1 LRWFEYFTGKLNLAS
16 RVHLQTGKFM
26 ENRIKQ
32 LSEKFFNREINE
44 LGEREKGVLE
54 SVKERGKISR
64 DTNEDFDTAQ
74 TFGQKVADK
83 VASFG
88 GSWTFII
95 IYLVFLAAWM
105 TWNSYVFLNTR
116 EEFDPYPYILLNL
129 FLSMT
134 AAIQAP
140 IILMSQN
147 RQSERDRLAAAH
159 DYEVNLKAELEIIGL
174 HEKLD
179 DLRDAKWGELLETQR
194 KQIELLTELLAVAEP
209 RNPNDGK
216 KQST

>member
-1 LRWFEYFTGKLNLAS
+1 
-16 RVHLQTGKFM
+16 M

-32 LSEKFFNREINE
+32 LSEKFFKRGLSE
-44 LGEREKGVLE
+44 LDEREKNILERVLR
-54 SVKERGKISR
+54 RGKISR
-64 DTNEDFDTAQ
+64 DTNEDFDKNL
-74 TFGQKVADK
+74 TFGQRIADK

-95 IYLVFLAAWM
+95 IFLSFLLAWII
-105 TWNSYVFLNTR
+105 WNSFVFFNTP
-116 EEFDPYPYILLNL
+116 EAFDAYPYILMNL

-147 RQSERDRLAAAH
+147 RQSVRDRLDAAH
-159 DYEVNLKAELEIIGL
+159 DYEVNLKAELEILGL

-179 DLRDAKWGELLETQR
+179 DLRDAKWCELLETQR
-194 KQIELLTELLAVAEP
+194 KQIELLTELLEIGG
-209 RNPNDGK
+209 RKKLDEGK
-216 KQST
+216 

>member
-1 LRWFEYFTGKLNLAS
+1 
-16 RVHLQTGKFM
+16 M

-32 LSEKFFNREINE
+32 LAEKFFKRGLDE
-44 LGEREKGVLE
+44 LDVREKKILERVLR
-54 SVKERGKISR
+54 RGKISR
-64 DTNEDFDTAQ
+64 DTNEDFDNNL
-74 TFGQKVADK
+74 TFGQRIADK

-95 IYLVFLAAWM
+95 IYLGFLTAWIV
-105 TWNSYVFLNTR
+105 WNSYVFFSKP
-116 EEFDPYPYILLNL
+116 EAFDPYPYILMNL

-147 RQSERDRLAAAH
+147 RQSARDRIDAAH

-179 DLRDAKWGELLETQR
+179 DLRDAKWCALIETQQ
-194 KQIELLTELLAVAEP
+194 KQIEILTKLLNASE
-209 RNPNDGK
+209 RRK
-216 KQST
+216 SQ

>member
-1 LRWFEYFTGKLNLAS
+1 
-16 RVHLQTGKFM
+16 M

-32 LSEKFFNREINE
+32 LSEKFFKRGLSE
-44 LGEREKGVLE
+44 LDEREKNILERVLR
-54 SVKERGKISR
+54 RGKISR
-64 DTNEDFDTAQ
+64 DTNEDYDKNL
-74 TFGQKVADK
+74 TFGQRIADK

-95 IYLVFLAAWM
+95 IFLSFLLAWII
-105 TWNSYVFLNTR
+105 WNSFVFFKTP
-116 EEFDPYPYILLNL
+116 EAFDAYPYILMNL

-147 RQSERDRLAAAH
+147 RQSARDRLDAAH
-159 DYEVNLKAELEIIGL
+159 DYEVNLKAELEILGL

-179 DLRDAKWGELLETQR
+179 DLRDAKWCELLETQR
-194 KQIELLTELLAVAEP
+194 KQIELLTELLETAG
-209 RNPNDGK
+209 RKNLNSGK
-216 KQST
+216 

>member
-1 LRWFEYFTGKLNLAS
+1 
-16 RVHLQTGKFM
+16 M
-26 ENRIKQ
+26 ENRIKR
-32 LSEKFFNREINE
+32 LSEKFFGRGFNE
-44 LGEREKGVLE
+44 LGEREKGILERVLR
-54 SVKERGKISR
+54 RGKVSR
-64 DTNEDFDTAQ
+64 DTNEDFDKAQ

-95 IYLVFLAAWM
+95 IFLGFLTAWII
-105 TWNSYVFLNTR
+105 WNSYIFFNLPQA
-116 EEFDPYPYILLNL
+116 FDPYPYILMNL

-147 RQSERDRLAAAH
+147 RQSVRDRLDAAH
-159 DYEVNLKAELEIIGL
+159 DYEVNLKAELEILGL

-179 DLRDAKWGELLETQR
+179 DLRDAKWCELLETQR
-194 KQIELLTELLAVAEP
+194 QQIELLTRLLETAEHDKFA
-209 RNPNDGK
+209 DGK
-216 KQST
+216 

>member
-1 LRWFEYFTGKLNLAS
+1 
-16 RVHLQTGKFM
+16 M

-32 LSEKFFNREINE
+32 IAKSFFKRDLNE
-44 LGEREKGVLE
+44 LGEREKGILERVLH
-54 SVKERGKISR
+54 RGKISR
-64 DTNEDFDTAQ
+64 DTNEDFDSKQ
-74 TFGQKVADK
+74 TLGQKIADK

-95 IYLVFLAAWM
+95 IFVSFLAAWIV
-105 TWNSYVFLNTR
+105 WNSYIFFNTP
-116 EEFDPYPYILLNL
+116 EAFDPYPYILMNL

-147 RQSERDRLAAAH
+147 RQSARDRLDATH
-159 DYEVNLKAELEIIGL
+159 DYEVNLKSELEIIGL

-179 DLRDAKWGELLETQR
+179 DLRDQKWSELIATQQ
-194 KQIELLTELLAVAEP
+194 KQIELLTKLLADSER
-209 RNPNDGK
+209 RNSDDRR
-216 KQST
+216 

>member
-1 LRWFEYFTGKLNLAS
+1 
-16 RVHLQTGKFM
+16 M
-26 ENRIKQ
+26 ENRIKR
-32 LSEKFFNREINE
+32 LSEKFFGRGLNE
-44 LGEREKGVLE
+44 LGEREKGILERVLR
-54 SVKERGKISR
+54 RGKVSR
-64 DTNEDFDTAQ
+64 DTNEDFDKAQ

-95 IYLVFLAAWM
+95 IFLGFLTAWII
-105 TWNSYVFLNTR
+105 WNSYIFFNLPQA
-116 EEFDPYPYILLNL
+116 FDPYPYILMNL

-147 RQSERDRLAAAH
+147 RQSVRDRLDAAH
-159 DYEVNLKAELEIIGL
+159 DYEVNLKAELEILGL

-179 DLRDAKWGELLETQR
+179 DLRDAKWCELLETQR
-194 KQIELLTELLAVAEP
+194 QQIELLTRLLETAEHDKFA
-209 RNPNDGK
+209 DGK
-216 KQST
+216 

>member
-1 LRWFEYFTGKLNLAS
+1 
-16 RVHLQTGKFM
+16 M

-32 LSEKFFNREINE
+32 LSEKFFKRGLSE
-44 LGEREKGVLE
+44 LDEREKNILERVLR
-54 SVKERGKISR
+54 RGKISR
-64 DTNEDFDTAQ
+64 DTNEDYDKNL
-74 TFGQKVADK
+74 TFGQRIADK

-95 IYLVFLAAWM
+95 IFLSFLLAWII
-105 TWNSYVFLNTR
+105 WNSFVFFNTP
-116 EEFDPYPYILLNL
+116 EAFDAYPYILMNL

-147 RQSERDRLAAAH
+147 RQSVRDRLDAAH
-159 DYEVNLKAELEIIGL
+159 DYEVNLKAELEILGL

-179 DLRDAKWGELLETQR
+179 DLRDAKWCELLETQR
-194 KQIELLTELLAVAEP
+194 KQIELLTELLETKGRKNLDEV
-209 RNPNDGK
+209 K
-216 KQST
+216 